1 MVMIC
6 RGTTESAGPGLKFS
20 APLIPAFHDPDAGP
34 ICTTCAPTFLLPF
47 PPESPDV

>member
-20 APLIPAFHDPDAGP
+20 APLIPVFHDPDAGP